1 MKMTYLHFS
10 YYCSQDQDHYCKF
23 SIYNTVLLTMAITL
37 SRFQVLSQHTHK
49 RELRQ
54 EMDELITLTVIIIPL
69 IVHVDIKISCWV
81 P

>member
-1 MKMTYLHFS
+1 
-10 YYCSQDQDHYCKF
+10 
-23 SIYNTVLLTMAITL
+23 MAITL
-37 SRFQVLSQHTHK
+37 SRVQVLSQHIHK

-69 IVHVDIKISCWV
+69 IVHVDIKTSCWV